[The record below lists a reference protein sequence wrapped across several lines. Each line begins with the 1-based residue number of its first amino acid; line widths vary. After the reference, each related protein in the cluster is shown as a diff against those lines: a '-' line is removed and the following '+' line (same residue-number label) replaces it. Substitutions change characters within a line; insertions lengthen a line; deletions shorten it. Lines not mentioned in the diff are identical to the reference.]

1 LPPGFPFF
9 PPWIIQ
15 DIGAGESQVCSFG
28 FEVSDT
34 MQIAQIAR
42 WEVSGAN
49 DPNDANN
56 VADVLLLFA
65 EPPDAVSVPALSAW
79 SVVVLVLML
88 GSIALR
94 SGAGHWA

>member
-1 LPPGFPFF
+1 
-9 PPWIIQ
+9 
-15 DIGAGESQVCSFG
+15 
-28 FEVSDT
+28 